1 VSLLYSLTQREG
13 GGADDSS
20 ADWLENKETK
30 EALKKYL

>member
-1 VSLLYSLTQREG
+1 VSFLYALIQSEG

-30 EALKKYL
+30 EALKRYL